1 MKNLSVI
8 LFSVLFVALGLLYF
22 FHFRGNVKNKKTGDQ
37 VEQSQSDASGI
48 AYVNVDSLIYKF
60 DMFFDRRDEL
70 MGKQQKAEAEL
81 NSKAGQ
87 YEKNARDYQEKVSKG
102 LVTRATAAE
111 MEQSLLQQQ
120 QELVN
125 LRDNLQSNL
134 LEEEQVMNRQILE
147 YITSFLEENKSEYNY
162 QYILGKSFGGQVLY
176 GDSTLDI
183 TQKVLDAINKKYQ
196 AENKK

>member
-8 LFSVLFVALGLLYF
+8 LFSVLFIALGLLYF
-22 FHFRGNVKNKKTGDQ
+22 FHFSGNSEKKQTASQ
-37 VEQSQSDASGI
+37 VEQSEAVPAGI
-48 AYVNVDSLIYKF
+48 AFVNVDTLIFRF

-70 MGKQQKAEAEL
+70 MGKQKKAEAEL

-102 LVTRATAAE
+102 LVTRATAAQ

-120 QELVN
+120 QELVD
-125 LRDNLQSNL
+125 LRDNLQANL
-134 LEEEQVMNRQILE
+134 MEEEQVMNRQILE
-147 YITSFLEENKSEYNY
+147 YITSYLEEHKSEYNY
-162 QYILGKSFGGQVLY
+162 EYILAKSFGGQVLY

-183 TQKVLDAINKKYQ
+183 TQIVLDAINDKYRAEHKK
-196 AENKK
+196 

>member
-8 LFSVLFVALGLLYF
+8 LFSVLFVALGALYF
-22 FHFRGNVKNKKTGDQ
+22 LHFSGGSKAKKAKTPG
-37 VEQSQSDASGI
+37 EQSVSVSSGI
-48 AYVNVDSLIYKF
+48 AYVNDDSLIFKF

-70 MGKQQKAEAEL
+70 MGKQQKAESEL

-87 YEKNARDYQEKVSKG
+87 YEKNARDFQEKVTKG

-125 LRDNLQSNL
+125 LRDNLQANL
-134 LEEEQVMNRQILE
+134 MEEEQVMNRQILE
-147 YITSFLEENKSEYNY
+147 YITSFLEEHKSEYNY

-183 TQKVLDAINKKYQ
+183 TAKVLEALNSQYQ

>member
-1 MKNLSVI
+1 MKNLSII

-22 FHFRGNVKNKKTGDQ
+22 FHFGGEAKNKNTSDQ
-37 VEQSQSDASGI
+37 AEESQSAASGI
-48 AYVNVDSLIYKF
+48 AYVNVDSLIMKF
-60 DMFFDRRDEL
+60 DMFFDRRNDL
-70 MGKQQKAEAEL
+70 MDKQQKAEAEL

-87 YEKNARDYQEKVSKG
+87 YEKNARDYQEKVTKG

-120 QELVN
+120 QELMN
-125 LRDNLQSNL
+125 LRDNLQANL

-147 YITSFLEENKSEYNY
+147 YITSFLEENKSEYKY

-183 TQKVLDAINKKYQ
+183 TQKVLDAINQKYQ

>member
-8 LFSVLFVALGLLYF
+8 LFAVLFVALGVLYF
-22 FHFRGNVKNKKTGDQ
+22 LHFKGNTKDKAVTQ
-37 VEQSQSDASGI
+37 TEQSQSSASGI
-48 AYVNVDSLIYKF
+48 AYVNVDTLIYNF

-70 MGKQQKAEAEL
+70 MGKQQKAESEL

-87 YEKNARDYQEKVSKG
+87 YEKNARDYQEKVTKG

-111 MEQSLLQQQ
+111 MEQSLLRQQ
-120 QELVN
+120 QELVD

-134 LEEEQVMNRQILE
+134 IEEEQVMNRQILE
-147 YITSFLEENKSEYNY
+147 YITSFLEEHKSDYNY
-162 QYILGKSFGGQVLY
+162 HYILGKSFGGQVLY

-183 TQKVLDAINKKYQ
+183 TSRVLEALNTQYK

>member
-8 LFSVLFVALGLLYF
+8 LFAVLFVALGVLYF
-22 FHFRGNVKNKKTGDQ
+22 LHFSGGSESVKTETPG
-37 VEQSQSDASGI
+37 EQPVSASSGI
-48 AYVNVDSLIYKF
+48 AYVNVDSLIFKF

-87 YEKNARDYQEKVSKG
+87 YEKKARDYQEKVTKG

-134 LEEEQVMNRQILE
+134 IEEEQVMNRQILE
-147 YITSFLEENKSEYNY
+147 YITSFLEDHKSEYNY

-183 TQKVLDAINKKYQ
+183 TSKVLDALNTQYR

>member
-8 LFSVLFVALGLLYF
+8 LFSVLFVALGALYF
-22 FHFRGNVKNKKTGDQ
+22 LHFSGGSKAKKAETQ
-37 VEQSQSDASGI
+37 EEQTVSASSGI
-48 AYVNVDSLIYKF
+48 TFVNVDSLIFKF

-70 MGKQQKAEAEL
+70 MGKQQKAETEL

-87 YEKNARDYQEKVSKG
+87 YEKNARDYQEKVTKG
-102 LVTRATAAE
+102 LVTRSTAAE

-125 LRDNLQSNL
+125 LRDNLQANL
-134 LEEEQVMNRQILE
+134 MEEEQVMNRQILE
-147 YITSFLEENKSEYNY
+147 YITSFLENHKSDYNY

-183 TQKVLDAINKKYQ
+183 TAKVLDALNTQYQ

>member
-8 LFSVLFVALGLLYF
+8 LFAVLFVALGILYF
-22 FHFRGNVKNKKTGDQ
+22 LHFSGGSESVKTETPG
-37 VEQSQSDASGI
+37 EQPVSASSGI
-48 AYVNVDSLIYKF
+48 AYVNVDSLIFKF

-87 YEKNARDYQEKVSKG
+87 YEKKARDYQEKVTKG

-134 LEEEQVMNRQILE
+134 IEEEQVMNRQILE
-147 YITSFLEENKSEYNY
+147 YITSFLEDHKSEYNY

-183 TQKVLDAINKKYQ
+183 TSKVLDALNTQYR